1 MIESDTSGFSQND
14 NRTRVGLSPSV
25 APATGSE
32 DRRPACAQASR
43 GLSAPS
49 NITSVTM
56 VKQTRGT
63 SGVPPGPE
71 QPEANRCGESKDGNA
86 NPTESDILRGRSRFD
101 GPLRPRNL
109 SANPLSKLSHRR
121 ILCWELDVRDI
132 AHALESAVRA
142 GRLGINRLVP

>member
-25 APATGSE
+25 APDTGSE

-43 GLSAPS
+43 WLSAPS

-56 VKQTRGT
+56 VRPRRGT

-86 NPTESDILRGRSRFD
+86 NPTQSAMLRGGSACD
-101 GPLRPRNL
+101 GPHRPRNL
-109 SANPLSKLSHRR
+109 SANPLSWLSHRR

-132 AHALESAVRA
+132 AHARESAF
-142 GRLGINRLVP
+142 